1 VRQDGEVGNE
11 LRRRLRLLG
20 WSFEATV
27 LAAGSLVLFIL
38 TTVGTALIVVSVGVP
53 LVLGTM
59 FLLRPLA
66 ELYRRRIPAIDG
78 QGPIESPYLRASGS
92 GWLVRLRLLF
102 RDPARRRDVYWLLAN
117 ATVGLALS
125 IVAIVEAV
133 LDLIFWWLPPGL
145 ALRLHAAIGRSLLS
159 TSEKSRLA
167 LRVEQLTESRAETV
181 DTSAA
186 ELRRIERDLHD
197 GAQARIV
204 AVGMTLALAEDQFA
218 RDPDAARALINEA
231 RASSSEALGELRDLV
246 RGIHPPVLADR
257 GLVGAVRAL
266 ALAGPLPTEVRAD
279 TVGRLPAPVESAA
292 YFAVAEALA
301 NVGKHSGATQ
311 ATVVLDHDGDLLRI
325 AVHDDGRGGAD
336 PAHGTGLRGIERRL
350 SAFDGSLAVSS
361 PPGGPTVVA
370 MVLPCASSSPKTLPS
385 SVTG

>member
-1 VRQDGEVGNE
+1 MACT
-11 LRRRLRLLG
+11 LRRRLSLLG
-20 WSFEATV
+20 WSVEAV
-27 LAAGSLVLFIL
+27 VVAAICLTLFI
-38 TTVGTALIVVSVGVP
+38 TSTVGTALIVVSAGIP
-53 LVLGTM
+53 LLLGSVWVM
-59 FLLRPLA
+59 RPLA
-66 ELYRRRIPAIDG
+66 ERARRRIPQIDAKE
-78 QGPIESPYLRASGS
+78 PIGSPYLRSDGL
-92 GWLVRLRLLF
+92 GWLGRLRLLF
-102 RDPARRRDVYWLLAN
+102 RDPARRRDIYWLLVN
-117 ATVGLALS
+117 GTVGLALS
-125 IVAIVEAV
+125 IVALVEAV
-133 LDLIFWWLPPGL
+133 LDLVLWLPWPGL
-145 ALRLHAAIGRSLLS
+145 ALRADAAIGRALLS

-204 AVGMTLALAEDQFA
+204 AVGMSLALAEDQFT

-231 RASSSEALGELRDLV
+231 RASSSAALGELRDLV

-257 GLVGAVRAL
+257 GLVGAVQAL

-301 NVGKHSGATQ
+301 NVGKHSGAGR
-311 ATVVLDHDGDLLRI
+311 AIVALDLDSDTLRI
-325 AVHDDGRGGAD
+325 AVSDDGRGGAD
-336 PAHGTGLRGIERRL
+336 PAAGTGLRGIERRL
-350 SAFDGSLAVSS
+350 SAFDGSLSVSS

-385 SVTG
+385 SATG